1 MTEMKRWV
9 IILIVL
15 AMLAAAAAVGPD
27 WMPDH
32 SPLIPGDQL

>member
-1 MTEMKRWV
+1 MKRWV